1 MRFRVVEQD
10 IRSIDVK
17 NTVVAHCIAADLGWG
32 SGVAP
37 VIIREMFDA
46 ERKCRY
52 RCSIDPDGVDRTRRF
67 KWQAGEVVV
76 NFGKNAGRPLKEIAE
91 QDPGFLRWI
100 VRSDFPDDVKQI
112 ASDALIGKFPV
123 RKA

>member
-1 MRFRVVEQD
+1 M
-10 IRSIDVK
+10 
-17 NTVVAHCIAADLGWG
+17 
-32 SGVAP
+32 
-37 VIIREMFDA
+37 
-46 ERKCRY
+46 
-52 RCSIDPDGVDRTRRF
+52 IDPDGVDRTRRF